1 MLDSWT
7 LTVLITVADAGSFS
21 AAADT
26 LSLTQPAVSRQISGL
41 ERRLGV
47 ALFRRAARG
56 VTLTTSGAVAVD
68 MARSALA
75 QLDAIEAEMKSLG
88 GDDTGTLRMSAF
100 SSANTALVP
109 AAIRAFAAAHP
120 GVTLSL
126 LQVDPVD
133 PAGAVRNGIVDL
145 ALLTDWQLYADP
157 RAARADATGRAVP
170 LTEISGVDLVPL
182 LDEEL
187 QVALPRGHRHADRR
201 TVRLAD
207 LRDDTWIDGAYPD
220 CLGPV
225 HELTEAMGR
234 PPNVGYTCDDW
245 NGKKALVDAG
255 AGIMLVPALA
265 KSDMPAGV
273 VLRATT
279 PRLAPRKLY
288 AALPRAPFQTRPA
301 QAMLG
306 LLASLLPSTKPR
318 HPDHHT
324 RDRGAV

>member
-1 MLDSWT
+1 MLDPWS
-7 LTVLITVADAGSFS
+7 LTVLVTVADEGSFS
-21 AAADT
+21 AAAEK

-56 VTLTTSGAVAVD
+56 VTVTSSGAEAVG
-68 MARSALA
+68 MARGALA
-75 QLDAIEAEMKSLG
+75 QLDAVEAQLKSLG
-88 GDDTGTLRMSAF
+88 GDDTGTLRIAAF

-109 AAIRAFAAAHP
+109 AAIRAFGAAHP

-126 LQVDPVD
+126 LQIDPLD
-133 PAGAVRNGIVDL
+133 PTGAVRNGIVDL

-157 RAARADATGRAVP
+157 AAARVHATAEPLP
-170 LTEISGVDLVPL
+170 LTETHGVDLFPL

-187 QVALPRGHRHADRR
+187 QVALPRAHRLAGRR

-225 HELTEAMGR
+225 HQLTEAMGR
-234 PPNVGYTCDDW
+234 PPHVGYACDDW

-255 AGIMLVPALA
+255 AGIMLVPTLA
-265 KSDMPAGV
+265 RSDMPPGV
-273 VLRATT
+273 VLRPTT
-279 PRLAPRKLY
+279 PRLSPRKLF
-288 AALPRAPFQTRPA
+288 AALPRAPFRTRPA
-301 QAMLG
+301 EAMLS
-306 LLASLLPSTKPR
+306 LLSSLLPSEG
-318 HPDHHT
+318 D
-324 RDRGAV
+324 